1 MQDLRHLM
9 MGLHLDNFI
18 LKSNVNVFM
27 DFTNPK
33 VIALRLSLQAKL
45 NQAESPSH
53 QHRHTFKMLYL
64 I

>member
-1 MQDLRHLM
+1 MQDLGRLTM
-9 MGLHLDNFI
+9 SLHLDNFI